1 MALDVVTYTETM
13 IYVKGGMQMTKC
25 LCSQTRRRIWRN
37 RCLICLLFLGIT
49 CGFLECG
56 RNVYSAQHLISGN
69 MIRVYDLDTDTVMSL
84 DVEVY
89 LTGVVAAEMPASFE
103 LDALKAQAVAARTFA
118 LKRMN
123 GPNSNVKALHSDA
136 QISTSP
142 TTCQAWISDDE
153 QRERWGKDYTK
164 WHQKIIQAVTETAGE
179 VLCYDGVLIDPVY
192 HASCGGGATESA
204 EYVWGNAKPYLVS
217 VPCNHPADQH
227 SGVTMAISQA
237 ELMEKLDLQ
246 SNAVNVIAEERTPS
260 NRLKTMLVGDN
271 AIQGSELRNALGLKS
286 TLIDWRIV
294 GNQMIVTTNGYGH
307 GVGMCQNGANY
318 YAQLGY
324 NYQQILQHYYRGA
337 VVQKQ

>member
-1 MALDVVTYTETM
+1 MGKRIQPLRKTLTKRSVGHNRNIIIILLICASIRCVDYIISEEIIHNKASSQMINVYNTETE
-13 IYVKGGMQMTKC
+13 KLMQ
-25 LCSQTRRRIWRN
+25 
-37 RCLICLLFLGIT
+37 
-49 CGFLECG
+49 LEMET
-56 RNVYSAQHLISGN
+56 YIA
-69 MIRVYDLDTDTVMSL
+69 
-84 DVEVY
+84 
-89 LTGVVAAEMPASFE
+89 GVVAAEMPASFE

-123 GPNSNVKALHSDA
+123 TPNSNVTALYPKA
-136 QISTSP
+136 QITTSP
-142 TTCQAWISDDE
+142 ATCQAWISDDE
-153 QRERWGKDYTK
+153 QRERWGKDYIK

-217 VPCNHPADQH
+217 VPCNHPVDQH

-271 AIQGSELRNALGLKS
+271 TIRGSELRNALGLKS
-286 TLIDWRIV
+286 TLIDWLII
-294 GNQMIVTTNGYGH
+294 GDQMIVTTNGYGH
-307 GVGMCQNGANY
+307 GAGMCQNGANY

-337 VVQKQ
+337 VVQKNNKYI

>member
-1 MALDVVTYTETM
+1 MVKRIQPLQKTLTKRSVGHNRNIIIILLICASIWCGDYIISEEIIHNKASSQMINVYNTETE
-13 IYVKGGMQMTKC
+13 KLMQ
-25 LCSQTRRRIWRN
+25 
-37 RCLICLLFLGIT
+37 
-49 CGFLECG
+49 LEMET
-56 RNVYSAQHLISGN
+56 YIA
-69 MIRVYDLDTDTVMSL
+69 
-84 DVEVY
+84 
-89 LTGVVAAEMPASFE
+89 GVVAAEMPASFE

-123 GPNSNVKALHSDA
+123 VPNSNIKTLHSDA

-142 TTCQAWISDDE
+142 ATCQAWISDAE
-153 QRERWGKDYTK
+153 QRKRWGKDYAK

-307 GVGMCQNGANY
+307 GAGMCQNGANY

>member
-1 MALDVVTYTETM
+1 MGKRIQPLRKTLTKRSVGHNRNIIIILLICASIRCGDYIISEEIIHNKASSQMINVYNTETE
-13 IYVKGGMQMTKC
+13 KLMQ
-25 LCSQTRRRIWRN
+25 
-37 RCLICLLFLGIT
+37 
-49 CGFLECG
+49 LEMET
-56 RNVYSAQHLISGN
+56 YIA
-69 MIRVYDLDTDTVMSL
+69 
-84 DVEVY
+84 
-89 LTGVVAAEMPASFE
+89 GVVAAEMPASFE

-123 GPNSNVKALHSDA
+123 VPNSNIKTLHSDA

-142 TTCQAWISDDE
+142 ATCQAWISDDE

-271 AIQGSELRNALGLKS
+271 TIRGSELRNALGLKS
-286 TLIDWRIV
+286 TLIDWLII
-294 GNQMIVTTNGYGH
+294 GDQMIVTTNGYGH
-307 GVGMCQNGANY
+307 GAGMCQNGANY

>member
-1 MALDVVTYTETM
+1 MVKRIQPLRKTLTKRSVGHNRNIIIILLICASIRCGDYIISEEIIHNKASSQMINVYNTETE
-13 IYVKGGMQMTKC
+13 KLMQ
-25 LCSQTRRRIWRN
+25 
-37 RCLICLLFLGIT
+37 
-49 CGFLECG
+49 LEMET
-56 RNVYSAQHLISGN
+56 YIA
-69 MIRVYDLDTDTVMSL
+69 
-84 DVEVY
+84 
-89 LTGVVAAEMPASFE
+89 GVVAAEMPASFE

-123 GPNSNVKALHSDA
+123 IPNSNVKALHSDA

-271 AIQGSELRNALGLKS
+271 TIRGSELRNALGLKS
-286 TLIDWRIV
+286 TLIDWLII
-294 GNQMIVTTNGYGH
+294 GDQMIVTTNGYGH
-307 GVGMCQNGANY
+307 GAGMCQNGANY

-337 VVQKQ
+337 VVQKNNKYI

>member
-1 MALDVVTYTETM
+1 MVKRIQPLRKTLTKRSVGHNRNIIIILLICASISCWDYIISEEIIHNKASSQMINVYNTETE
-13 IYVKGGMQMTKC
+13 KLMQ
-25 LCSQTRRRIWRN
+25 
-37 RCLICLLFLGIT
+37 
-49 CGFLECG
+49 LEMET
-56 RNVYSAQHLISGN
+56 YIA
-69 MIRVYDLDTDTVMSL
+69 
-84 DVEVY
+84 
-89 LTGVVAAEMPASFE
+89 GVVAAEMPASFE

-123 GPNSNVKALHSDA
+123 IPNSNVKALHSDA

-246 SNAVNVIAEERTPS
+246 SNAVNVIVEERTPS

-294 GNQMIVTTNGYGH
+294 GNQMIVITYGYGH
-307 GVGMCQNGANY
+307 GAGMCQNGANY

-337 VVQKQ
+337 VVQKNNKYI

>member
-1 MALDVVTYTETM
+1 MVKRIQPLRKTLTKWSVGHNRNIIIILLICASIRCGDYIISEEIIHNKASSQMINVYNTETE
-13 IYVKGGMQMTKC
+13 KLMQ
-25 LCSQTRRRIWRN
+25 
-37 RCLICLLFLGIT
+37 
-49 CGFLECG
+49 LEMET
-56 RNVYSAQHLISGN
+56 YIA
-69 MIRVYDLDTDTVMSL
+69 
-84 DVEVY
+84 
-89 LTGVVAAEMPASFE
+89 GVVAAEMPASFE

-123 GPNSNVKALHSDA
+123 VPNSNVKALHSDA

-271 AIQGSELRNALGLKS
+271 TIRGSELRNALGLKS
-286 TLIDWRIV
+286 TLIDWLII
-294 GNQMIVTTNGYGH
+294 GDQMIVTTNGYGH
-307 GVGMCQNGANY
+307 GAGMCQNGANY

-337 VVQKQ
+337 VVQKNNKYI

>member
-1 MALDVVTYTETM
+1 MVKRIQPLRKTLTKRRVGHNRNIIIILLICASIRCGDYIISEEIIHNKASSQMINVYNTETE
-13 IYVKGGMQMTKC
+13 KLMQ
-25 LCSQTRRRIWRN
+25 
-37 RCLICLLFLGIT
+37 
-49 CGFLECG
+49 LEMEM
-56 RNVYSAQHLISGN
+56 YIA
-69 MIRVYDLDTDTVMSL
+69 
-84 DVEVY
+84 
-89 LTGVVAAEMPASFE
+89 GVVAAEMPASFE
-103 LDALKAQAVAARTFA
+103 LEALKAQAVAARTFA

-123 GPNSNVKALHSDA
+123 VPNSNIKTLHSDA

-142 TTCQAWISDDE
+142 ATCQAWISDDE

-271 AIQGSELRNALGLKS
+271 TIRGSELRNALGLKS
-286 TLIDWRIV
+286 TLIDWLII
-294 GNQMIVTTNGYGH
+294 GDQMIVTTNGYGH
-307 GVGMCQNGANY
+307 GAGMCQNGANY

>member
-1 MALDVVTYTETM
+1 MVKRIQPLQKTLTKRSVGHNRNIIIILLICASIRCGDYIISEEIIHNKASSQMINVYNTETE
-13 IYVKGGMQMTKC
+13 KLMQ
-25 LCSQTRRRIWRN
+25 
-37 RCLICLLFLGIT
+37 
-49 CGFLECG
+49 LEMET
-56 RNVYSAQHLISGN
+56 YIA
-69 MIRVYDLDTDTVMSL
+69 
-84 DVEVY
+84 
-89 LTGVVAAEMPASFE
+89 GVVAAEMPASFE

-123 GPNSNVKALHSDA
+123 VPNSNVKALHSDA

-271 AIQGSELRNALGLKS
+271 AIRGSELRNALGLKS

-307 GVGMCQNGANY
+307 GAGMCQNGANY

>member
-1 MALDVVTYTETM
+1 MVKRIQPLRKTLTKWSVGHNRNIIIILLICASIRCGDYIISEEIIHNKASSQMINVYNTETE
-13 IYVKGGMQMTKC
+13 KLMQ
-25 LCSQTRRRIWRN
+25 
-37 RCLICLLFLGIT
+37 
-49 CGFLECG
+49 LEMET
-56 RNVYSAQHLISGN
+56 YIA
-69 MIRVYDLDTDTVMSL
+69 
-84 DVEVY
+84 
-89 LTGVVAAEMPASFE
+89 GVVAAEMPASFE

-123 GPNSNVKALHSDA
+123 IPNSNVKALHSDA

-271 AIQGSELRNALGLKS
+271 TIRGSELRNALGLKS
-286 TLIDWRIV
+286 TLIDWLII
-294 GNQMIVTTNGYGH
+294 GDQMIVTTNGYGH
-307 GVGMCQNGANY
+307 GAGMCQNGANY
-318 YAQLGY
+318 YAQRGY

-337 VVQKQ
+337 VVQKNNKYI

>member
-1 MALDVVTYTETM
+1 MVKRIQPLQKTLTKRSVGHNRNIIIILLICASIRCGDYIISEEIIHNKASSQMINVYNTETE
-13 IYVKGGMQMTKC
+13 KLMQ
-25 LCSQTRRRIWRN
+25 
-37 RCLICLLFLGIT
+37 
-49 CGFLECG
+49 LEMET
-56 RNVYSAQHLISGN
+56 YIA
-69 MIRVYDLDTDTVMSL
+69 
-84 DVEVY
+84 
-89 LTGVVAAEMPASFE
+89 GVVAAEMPASFE

-123 GPNSNVKALHSDA
+123 TPNSNVTALYPKA
-136 QISTSP
+136 QITTSP
-142 TTCQAWISDDE
+142 ATCQAWISDDE
-153 QRERWGKDYTK
+153 QRERWGKDYIK

-271 AIQGSELRNALGLKS
+271 TIRGSELRNALGLKS
-286 TLIDWRIV
+286 TLIDWLII
-294 GNQMIVTTNGYGH
+294 GDQMIVTTNGYGH
-307 GVGMCQNGANY
+307 GAGMCQNGANY
-318 YAQLGY
+318 YAQRGY

-337 VVQKQ
+337 VVQKNNKYI

>member
-1 MALDVVTYTETM
+1 MGKRIQPLRKTLTKRSVGHNRNIIIILLICASIRCVDYIISEEIIHNKASSQMINVYNTETE
-13 IYVKGGMQMTKC
+13 KLMQ
-25 LCSQTRRRIWRN
+25 
-37 RCLICLLFLGIT
+37 
-49 CGFLECG
+49 LEMET
-56 RNVYSAQHLISGN
+56 YIA
-69 MIRVYDLDTDTVMSL
+69 
-84 DVEVY
+84 
-89 LTGVVAAEMPASFE
+89 GVVAAEMPASFE

-123 GPNSNVKALHSDA
+123 VPNSNVKALHSDA

-271 AIQGSELRNALGLKS
+271 TIRGSELRNALGLKS
-286 TLIDWRIV
+286 TLIDWLII
-294 GNQMIVTTNGYGH
+294 GDQMIVTTNGYGH
-307 GVGMCQNGANY
+307 GAGMCQNGANY
-318 YAQLGY
+318 YAQRGY

-337 VVQKQ
+337 VVQKNNKYI

>member
-1 MALDVVTYTETM
+1 MGKRIQPLRKTLTKRSVGHNRNIIIILLICASIRCVDYIISEEIIHNKASSQMINVYNTETE
-13 IYVKGGMQMTKC
+13 KLMQ
-25 LCSQTRRRIWRN
+25 
-37 RCLICLLFLGIT
+37 
-49 CGFLECG
+49 LEMET
-56 RNVYSAQHLISGN
+56 YIA
-69 MIRVYDLDTDTVMSL
+69 
-84 DVEVY
+84 
-89 LTGVVAAEMPASFE
+89 GVVAAEMPASFE

-123 GPNSNVKALHSDA
+123 VPNSNVKALHSDA

-217 VPCNHPADQH
+217 VPCNHPVDQH

-307 GVGMCQNGANY
+307 GAGMCQNGANY

-337 VVQKQ
+337 VVQKNNKYI

>member
-1 MALDVVTYTETM
+1 VDYIISEEIIHNKASSQMINVYNTETE
-13 IYVKGGMQMTKC
+13 KLMQ
-25 LCSQTRRRIWRN
+25 
-37 RCLICLLFLGIT
+37 
-49 CGFLECG
+49 LEMET
-56 RNVYSAQHLISGN
+56 YIA
-69 MIRVYDLDTDTVMSL
+69 
-84 DVEVY
+84 
-89 LTGVVAAEMPASFE
+89 GVVAAEMPASFE

-123 GPNSNVKALHSDA
+123 VPNSNVKVLHSDA

-153 QRERWGKDYTK
+153 QRERWGKDYIK

-307 GVGMCQNGANY
+307 GAGMCQNGANY

-337 VVQKQ
+337 VVQKNNKYI

>member
-1 MALDVVTYTETM
+1 MGKRIQPLRKTLTKRSVGHNRNIIIILLICASISCGDYIISEEIIHNKASSQMINVYNTETE
-13 IYVKGGMQMTKC
+13 KLMQ
-25 LCSQTRRRIWRN
+25 
-37 RCLICLLFLGIT
+37 
-49 CGFLECG
+49 LEMET
-56 RNVYSAQHLISGN
+56 YIA
-69 MIRVYDLDTDTVMSL
+69 
-84 DVEVY
+84 
-89 LTGVVAAEMPASFE
+89 GVVAAEMPASFE

-123 GPNSNVKALHSDA
+123 TPNSNVTALYPKA
-136 QISTSP
+136 QITTSP
-142 TTCQAWISDDE
+142 ATCQAWISDDE
-153 QRERWGKDYTK
+153 QRERWGKDYIK

-192 HASCGGGATESA
+192 HASCGGSATESA

-271 AIQGSELRNALGLKS
+271 TIRGSELRNALGLKS

-294 GNQMIVTTNGYGH
+294 DSQMIVTTNGYGH
-307 GVGMCQNGANY
+307 GVGMCQNGADY

>member
-1 MALDVVTYTETM
+1 MINVYNTETE
-13 IYVKGGMQMTKC
+13 KLMQ
-25 LCSQTRRRIWRN
+25 
-37 RCLICLLFLGIT
+37 
-49 CGFLECG
+49 LEMET
-56 RNVYSAQHLISGN
+56 YIA
-69 MIRVYDLDTDTVMSL
+69 
-84 DVEVY
+84 
-89 LTGVVAAEMPASFE
+89 GVVAAEMPASFE

-123 GPNSNVKALHSDA
+123 VPNSNVKALHSDA

-271 AIQGSELRNALGLKS
+271 TIRGSELRNALGLKS
-286 TLIDWRIV
+286 TLIDWLII
-294 GNQMIVTTNGYGH
+294 GDQMIVTTNGYGH
-307 GVGMCQNGANY
+307 GAGMCQNGANY

-337 VVQKQ
+337 VLQKNNKYI

>member
-1 MALDVVTYTETM
+1 VDYIISEEIIHNKASSQMINVYNTETE
-13 IYVKGGMQMTKC
+13 KLMQ
-25 LCSQTRRRIWRN
+25 
-37 RCLICLLFLGIT
+37 
-49 CGFLECG
+49 LEIET
-56 RNVYSAQHLISGN
+56 YIA
-69 MIRVYDLDTDTVMSL
+69 
-84 DVEVY
+84 
-89 LTGVVAAEMPASFE
+89 GVVAAEMPASFE

-123 GPNSNVKALHSDA
+123 VPNSNVKVLHSDA

-271 AIQGSELRNALGLKS
+271 TIRGSELRNALGLKS
-286 TLIDWRIV
+286 TLIDWLII
-294 GNQMIVTTNGYGH
+294 GDQMIVTTNGYGH
-307 GVGMCQNGANY
+307 GAGMCQNGANY

-337 VVQKQ
+337 VVQKNNKYI

>member
-1 MALDVVTYTETM
+1 VDYIISEEIIYNKASSQMINVYNTETE
-13 IYVKGGMQMTKC
+13 KLMQ
-25 LCSQTRRRIWRN
+25 
-37 RCLICLLFLGIT
+37 
-49 CGFLECG
+49 LEMET
-56 RNVYSAQHLISGN
+56 YIA
-69 MIRVYDLDTDTVMSL
+69 
-84 DVEVY
+84 
-89 LTGVVAAEMPASFE
+89 GVVAAEMPASFE

-123 GPNSNVKALHSDA
+123 TPNSNVTALYPKA
-136 QISTSP
+136 QITTSP
-142 TTCQAWISDDE
+142 ATCQAWISDDE
-153 QRERWGKDYTK
+153 QRERWGKDYIK

-271 AIQGSELRNALGLKS
+271 TIRGSELRNALGLKS
-286 TLIDWRIV
+286 TLIDWLII
-294 GNQMIVTTNGYGH
+294 GDQMIVTTNGYGH
-307 GVGMCQNGANY
+307 GAGMCQNGANY

-337 VVQKQ
+337 VVQKNNKYI

>member
-1 MALDVVTYTETM
+1 MVKRIQPLRKTLTKRSVGHNRNIIIILLICASIRCVDYIISEEIIHNKASSQMINVYNTETE
-13 IYVKGGMQMTKC
+13 KLMQ
-25 LCSQTRRRIWRN
+25 
-37 RCLICLLFLGIT
+37 
-49 CGFLECG
+49 LEMET
-56 RNVYSAQHLISGN
+56 YIA
-69 MIRVYDLDTDTVMSL
+69 
-84 DVEVY
+84 
-89 LTGVVAAEMPASFE
+89 GVVAAEMPASFE

-123 GPNSNVKALHSDA
+123 TPNSNVTALYPKA
-136 QISTSP
+136 QITTSP
-142 TTCQAWISDDE
+142 ATCQAWISDDE
-153 QRERWGKDYTK
+153 QRERWGKDYIK

-271 AIQGSELRNALGLKS
+271 TIRGSELRNALGLKS
-286 TLIDWRIV
+286 TLIDWLII
-294 GNQMIVTTNGYGH
+294 GDQMIVTTNGYGH
-307 GVGMCQNGANY
+307 GAGMCQNGANY

-337 VVQKQ
+337 VVQKNNKYI

>member
-1 MALDVVTYTETM
+1 MGKRIQPLRKTLTKRSVGHNRNIIIILLICASIRCVDYIISEEIIHNKASSQMINVYNTETE
-13 IYVKGGMQMTKC
+13 KLMQ
-25 LCSQTRRRIWRN
+25 
-37 RCLICLLFLGIT
+37 
-49 CGFLECG
+49 LEMET
-56 RNVYSAQHLISGN
+56 YIA
-69 MIRVYDLDTDTVMSL
+69 
-84 DVEVY
+84 
-89 LTGVVAAEMPASFE
+89 GVVAAEMPASFE

-123 GPNSNVKALHSDA
+123 TPNSNVTALYPKA
-136 QISTSP
+136 QITTSP
-142 TTCQAWISDDE
+142 ATCQAWISDDE
-153 QRERWGKDYTK
+153 QRERWGKDYIK

-246 SNAVNVIAEERTPS
+246 SNAVNVIAGERTPS

-271 AIQGSELRNALGLKS
+271 TIRGSELRNALGLKS
-286 TLIDWRIV
+286 TLIDWLII
-294 GNQMIVTTNGYGH
+294 GDQMIVTTNGYGH
-307 GVGMCQNGANY
+307 GAGMCQNGANY

-337 VVQKQ
+337 VLQKNNKYI

>member
-1 MALDVVTYTETM
+1 MVKRIQPLQKTLTKRSVGHNRNIIIILLICASIRCGDYIISEEIIHNKASSQMINVYNTETE
-13 IYVKGGMQMTKC
+13 KLMQ
-25 LCSQTRRRIWRN
+25 
-37 RCLICLLFLGIT
+37 
-49 CGFLECG
+49 LEMET
-56 RNVYSAQHLISGN
+56 YIA
-69 MIRVYDLDTDTVMSL
+69 
-84 DVEVY
+84 
-89 LTGVVAAEMPASFE
+89 GVVAAEMPASFE

-123 GPNSNVKALHSDA
+123 VPNSNVKASHSDA

-307 GVGMCQNGANY
+307 GAGMCQNGANY

>member
-1 MALDVVTYTETM
+1 MVKRIQPLRKTLTKRSVGHNRNIIIILLICASIRCGDYIISEEIIHNKTSSQMINVYNTETE
-13 IYVKGGMQMTKC
+13 KLMQ
-25 LCSQTRRRIWRN
+25 
-37 RCLICLLFLGIT
+37 
-49 CGFLECG
+49 LEMET
-56 RNVYSAQHLISGN
+56 YIA
-69 MIRVYDLDTDTVMSL
+69 
-84 DVEVY
+84 
-89 LTGVVAAEMPASFE
+89 GVVAAEMPASFE

-123 GPNSNVKALHSDA
+123 VPNSNIKTLHSDA

-142 TTCQAWISDDE
+142 ATCQAWISDAE
-153 QRERWGKDYTK
+153 QRKRWGKEYAK

-271 AIQGSELRNALGLKS
+271 AIRGSELRNALGLKS

-307 GVGMCQNGANY
+307 GAGMCQNGANY

>member
-1 MALDVVTYTETM
+1 MVKRIQPLRKTLTKRSVGHNRNIIIILLICASIRCGDYIISEEIIHNKASSQMINVYNTETE
-13 IYVKGGMQMTKC
+13 KLMQ
-25 LCSQTRRRIWRN
+25 
-37 RCLICLLFLGIT
+37 
-49 CGFLECG
+49 LEMET
-56 RNVYSAQHLISGN
+56 YIA
-69 MIRVYDLDTDTVMSL
+69 
-84 DVEVY
+84 
-89 LTGVVAAEMPASFE
+89 GVVAAEMPASFE

-123 GPNSNVKALHSDA
+123 TPNSNVTALYPKA
-136 QISTSP
+136 QITTSP
-142 TTCQAWISDDE
+142 ATCQAWISDDE
-153 QRERWGKDYTK
+153 QRERWGKDYIK

-271 AIQGSELRNALGLKS
+271 TIRGSELRNALGLKS
-286 TLIDWRIV
+286 TLIDWLII
-294 GNQMIVTTNGYGH
+294 GDQMIVTTNGYGH
-307 GVGMCQNGANY
+307 GAGMCQNGANY

-337 VVQKQ
+337 VVQKNNKYI

>member
-1 MALDVVTYTETM
+1 MVKRIQPLRKTLTKRSVGHNRNIIIILLICASIRCVDYIISEEIIHNKASSQMINVYNTETE
-13 IYVKGGMQMTKC
+13 KLMQ
-25 LCSQTRRRIWRN
+25 
-37 RCLICLLFLGIT
+37 
-49 CGFLECG
+49 LEMET
-56 RNVYSAQHLISGN
+56 YIA
-69 MIRVYDLDTDTVMSL
+69 
-84 DVEVY
+84 
-89 LTGVVAAEMPASFE
+89 GVVAAEMPASFE
-103 LDALKAQAVAARTFA
+103 LNALKAQAVAARTFA

-123 GPNSNVKALHSDA
+123 VPNSNVKALHSDA

-271 AIQGSELRNALGLKS
+271 TIRGSELRNALGLKS
-286 TLIDWRIV
+286 TLIDWLII
-294 GNQMIVTTNGYGH
+294 GDQMIVTTNGYGH
-307 GVGMCQNGANY
+307 GAGMCQNGANY

-337 VVQKQ
+337 VVQKNNKYI

>member
-1 MALDVVTYTETM
+1 MGKRIQPLRKTLTKRGVGHNRNIIIILLICASIRCVDYIISEEIIHNKASSQMINVYNTETE
-13 IYVKGGMQMTKC
+13 KLMQ
-25 LCSQTRRRIWRN
+25 
-37 RCLICLLFLGIT
+37 
-49 CGFLECG
+49 LEMET
-56 RNVYSAQHLISGN
+56 YIA
-69 MIRVYDLDTDTVMSL
+69 
-84 DVEVY
+84 
-89 LTGVVAAEMPASFE
+89 GVVAAEMPASFE

-123 GPNSNVKALHSDA
+123 TPNSNVTALYPKA
-136 QISTSP
+136 QITTSP
-142 TTCQAWISDDE
+142 ATCQAWISDDE
-153 QRERWGKDYTK
+153 QRERWGKDYIK

-271 AIQGSELRNALGLKS
+271 TIRGSELRNALGLKS
-286 TLIDWRIV
+286 TLIDWLII
-294 GNQMIVTTNGYGH
+294 GDQMIVTTNGYGH
-307 GVGMCQNGANY
+307 GAGMCQNGANY

-337 VVQKQ
+337 VVQKNNKYI

>member
-1 MALDVVTYTETM
+1 MGKRIQPLRKTLTKRSVGHNRNIIIILLICASIRCVDYIISEEIIHNKASSQMINVYNTETE
-13 IYVKGGMQMTKC
+13 KLMQ
-25 LCSQTRRRIWRN
+25 
-37 RCLICLLFLGIT
+37 
-49 CGFLECG
+49 LEMET
-56 RNVYSAQHLISGN
+56 YIA
-69 MIRVYDLDTDTVMSL
+69 
-84 DVEVY
+84 
-89 LTGVVAAEMPASFE
+89 GVVAAEMPASFE

-123 GPNSNVKALHSDA
+123 TPNSNVTALYPKA
-136 QISTSP
+136 QITTSP
-142 TTCQAWISDDE
+142 ATCQAWISDDE
-153 QRERWGKDYTK
+153 QRERWGKDYIK

-204 EYVWGNAKPYLVS
+204 EYVWGNAKPNLLS

-271 AIQGSELRNALGLKS
+271 TIRGSELRNALGLKS
-286 TLIDWRIV
+286 TLIDWLII
-294 GNQMIVTTNGYGH
+294 GDQMIVTTNGYGH
-307 GVGMCQNGANY
+307 GAGMCQNGANY

-337 VVQKQ
+337 VVQKNNKYI

>member
-1 MALDVVTYTETM
+1 MVKRIQPLRKTLTKRSVGHNRNIIIILLICASIRCVDYIISEEIIHNKASSQMINVYNTETE
-13 IYVKGGMQMTKC
+13 KLMQ
-25 LCSQTRRRIWRN
+25 
-37 RCLICLLFLGIT
+37 
-49 CGFLECG
+49 LEMET
-56 RNVYSAQHLISGN
+56 YIA
-69 MIRVYDLDTDTVMSL
+69 
-84 DVEVY
+84 
-89 LTGVVAAEMPASFE
+89 GVVAAEMPASFE

-123 GPNSNVKALHSDA
+123 VPNSNVKALHSDA

-271 AIQGSELRNALGLKS
+271 TIRGSELRNALGLKS
-286 TLIDWRIV
+286 TLIDWLII
-294 GNQMIVTTNGYGH
+294 GDQMIVTTNGYGH
-307 GVGMCQNGANY
+307 GAGMCQNGANY

-337 VVQKQ
+337 VVQKNNKYI

>member
-1 MALDVVTYTETM
+1 MVKRIQPLQKTLTKRSVGHNRNIIIILLICASIRCVDYIISEEIIHNKASSQMINVYNTETE
-13 IYVKGGMQMTKC
+13 KLMQ
-25 LCSQTRRRIWRN
+25 
-37 RCLICLLFLGIT
+37 
-49 CGFLECG
+49 LEMET
-56 RNVYSAQHLISGN
+56 YIA
-69 MIRVYDLDTDTVMSL
+69 
-84 DVEVY
+84 
-89 LTGVVAAEMPASFE
+89 GVVAAEMPASFE

-123 GPNSNVKALHSDA
+123 IPNSNVKALHSDA

-153 QRERWGKDYTK
+153 QRERWGKDYIK

-271 AIQGSELRNALGLKS
+271 TIRGSELRNALGLKS
-286 TLIDWRIV
+286 TLIDWLII
-294 GNQMIVTTNGYGH
+294 GDQMIVTTNGYGH
-307 GVGMCQNGANY
+307 GAGMCQNGANY
-318 YAQLGY
+318 YAQRGY

-337 VVQKQ
+337 VVQKNNKYI

>member
-1 MALDVVTYTETM
+1 MVKRIQPLQKTLTKRSVGHNRNIIIILLICASIRCGDYIISEEIIHNKASSQMINVYNTETE
-13 IYVKGGMQMTKC
+13 KLMQ
-25 LCSQTRRRIWRN
+25 
-37 RCLICLLFLGIT
+37 
-49 CGFLECG
+49 LEMET
-56 RNVYSAQHLISGN
+56 YIA
-69 MIRVYDLDTDTVMSL
+69 
-84 DVEVY
+84 
-89 LTGVVAAEMPASFE
+89 GVVAAEMPASFE

-123 GPNSNVKALHSDA
+123 VPNSNIKTLHSDA

-142 TTCQAWISDDE
+142 ATCQAWISDAE
-153 QRERWGKDYTK
+153 QRKRWGKDYAK

-271 AIQGSELRNALGLKS
+271 AIRGSELRNALGLKS

-307 GVGMCQNGANY
+307 GAGMCQNGANY

>member
-1 MALDVVTYTETM
+1 MGKRIQPLRKTLTKRSVGHNRNIIIILLICASIRCVDYIISEEIIHNKASSQMINVYNTETE
-13 IYVKGGMQMTKC
+13 KLMQ
-25 LCSQTRRRIWRN
+25 
-37 RCLICLLFLGIT
+37 
-49 CGFLECG
+49 LEMET
-56 RNVYSAQHLISGN
+56 YIA
-69 MIRVYDLDTDTVMSL
+69 
-84 DVEVY
+84 
-89 LTGVVAAEMPASFE
+89 GVVAAEMPASFE

-123 GPNSNVKALHSDA
+123 TPNSNVTALYPKA
-136 QISTSP
+136 QITTSP
-142 TTCQAWISDDE
+142 ATCQAWISDDE

-271 AIQGSELRNALGLKS
+271 TIRGSELRNALGLKS
-286 TLIDWRIV
+286 TLIDWLII
-294 GNQMIVTTNGYGH
+294 GDQMIVTTNGYGH
-307 GVGMCQNGANY
+307 GAGMCQNGANY
-318 YAQLGY
+318 YAQRGY

-337 VVQKQ
+337 VVQKNNKYI

>member
-1 MALDVVTYTETM
+1 MVKRIQPLRKTLTKRSVGHNRNIIIILLICASISCGDYIISEEIIQNKASSQMINVYNTETE
-13 IYVKGGMQMTKC
+13 KLMQ
-25 LCSQTRRRIWRN
+25 
-37 RCLICLLFLGIT
+37 
-49 CGFLECG
+49 LEMET
-56 RNVYSAQHLISGN
+56 YIA
-69 MIRVYDLDTDTVMSL
+69 
-84 DVEVY
+84 
-89 LTGVVAAEMPASFE
+89 GVVAAEMPASFE

-123 GPNSNVKALHSDA
+123 VPNSNVKALHSDA

-307 GVGMCQNGANY
+307 GAGMCQNGANY

-337 VVQKQ
+337 VVQKNNKYI

>member
-1 MALDVVTYTETM
+1 MVKRIQPLQKTLTKRSVGHNRNIIIILLICASIWCGDYIISEEIIHNKTSSQMINVYNTETE
-13 IYVKGGMQMTKC
+13 KLMQ
-25 LCSQTRRRIWRN
+25 
-37 RCLICLLFLGIT
+37 
-49 CGFLECG
+49 LEMET
-56 RNVYSAQHLISGN
+56 YIA
-69 MIRVYDLDTDTVMSL
+69 
-84 DVEVY
+84 
-89 LTGVVAAEMPASFE
+89 GVVAAEMPASFE

-123 GPNSNVKALHSDA
+123 VPNSNVKASHSDA

-307 GVGMCQNGANY
+307 GAGMCQNGANY

>member
-1 MALDVVTYTETM
+1 MVKRIQPLRKTLTKRIVGHNRNIIIILLICASISCGDYIISEEIIHNKASSQMINVYNTETE
-13 IYVKGGMQMTKC
+13 KLMQ
-25 LCSQTRRRIWRN
+25 
-37 RCLICLLFLGIT
+37 
-49 CGFLECG
+49 LEMET
-56 RNVYSAQHLISGN
+56 YIA
-69 MIRVYDLDTDTVMSL
+69 
-84 DVEVY
+84 
-89 LTGVVAAEMPASFE
+89 GVVAAEMPASFE

-123 GPNSNVKALHSDA
+123 VPNSNVKVLHSDA

-271 AIQGSELRNALGLKS
+271 TIRGSELRNALGLKS
-286 TLIDWRIV
+286 TLIDWLII
-294 GNQMIVTTNGYGH
+294 GDQMIVTTNGYGH
-307 GVGMCQNGANY
+307 GAGMCQNGANY

>member
-1 MALDVVTYTETM
+1 MINVYNTETE
-13 IYVKGGMQMTKC
+13 KLMQ
-25 LCSQTRRRIWRN
+25 
-37 RCLICLLFLGIT
+37 
-49 CGFLECG
+49 LEMET
-56 RNVYSAQHLISGN
+56 YIA
-69 MIRVYDLDTDTVMSL
+69 
-84 DVEVY
+84 
-89 LTGVVAAEMPASFE
+89 GVVAAEMPASFE

-123 GPNSNVKALHSDA
+123 VPNSNVKALHFDA

-271 AIQGSELRNALGLKS
+271 TIRGSELRNALGLKS
-286 TLIDWRIV
+286 TLIDWLII
-294 GNQMIVTTNGYGH
+294 GDQMIVTTNGYGH
-307 GVGMCQNGANY
+307 GAGMCQNGANY

-337 VVQKQ
+337 VVQKNNKYI

>member
-1 MALDVVTYTETM
+1 VYNTETE
-13 IYVKGGMQMTKC
+13 KLMQ
-25 LCSQTRRRIWRN
+25 
-37 RCLICLLFLGIT
+37 
-49 CGFLECG
+49 LEMET
-56 RNVYSAQHLISGN
+56 YIA
-69 MIRVYDLDTDTVMSL
+69 
-84 DVEVY
+84 
-89 LTGVVAAEMPASFE
+89 GVVAAEMPASFE

-123 GPNSNVKALHSDA
+123 TPNSNVTALYPKA
-136 QISTSP
+136 QITTSP
-142 TTCQAWISDDE
+142 ATCQAWISDDE
-153 QRERWGKDYTK
+153 QRERWGKDYIK

-271 AIQGSELRNALGLKS
+271 TIRGSELRNALGLKS
-286 TLIDWRIV
+286 TLIDWLII
-294 GNQMIVTTNGYGH
+294 GDQMIVTTNGYGH
-307 GVGMCQNGANY
+307 GAGMCQNGANY

-337 VVQKQ
+337 VVQKNNKYI

>member
-1 MALDVVTYTETM
+1 MVKRIQPLRKTLTKRSVGHNRNIIIILLICASIRCVDYIISEEIIHNKASSQMINVYNTETE
-13 IYVKGGMQMTKC
+13 KLMQ
-25 LCSQTRRRIWRN
+25 
-37 RCLICLLFLGIT
+37 
-49 CGFLECG
+49 LEMET
-56 RNVYSAQHLISGN
+56 YIA
-69 MIRVYDLDTDTVMSL
+69 
-84 DVEVY
+84 
-89 LTGVVAAEMPASFE
+89 GVVAAEMPASFE

-123 GPNSNVKALHSDA
+123 TPNSNVTALYPKA
-136 QISTSP
+136 QITTSP
-142 TTCQAWISDDE
+142 ATCQAWISDDE
-153 QRERWGKDYTK
+153 QRERWRKDYIK

-271 AIQGSELRNALGLKS
+271 TIRGSELRNALGLKS
-286 TLIDWRIV
+286 TLIDWLII
-294 GNQMIVTTNGYGH
+294 GDQMIVTTNGYGH
-307 GVGMCQNGANY
+307 GAGMCQNGANY
-318 YAQLGY
+318 YAQRGY

-337 VVQKQ
+337 VVQKNNKYI

>member
-1 MALDVVTYTETM
+1 MVKRIQPLQKTLTKRSVGHNRNIIIILLICASIWCGDCIISEEIIHNKASSQMINVYNTETE
-13 IYVKGGMQMTKC
+13 KLMQ
-25 LCSQTRRRIWRN
+25 
-37 RCLICLLFLGIT
+37 
-49 CGFLECG
+49 LEMET
-56 RNVYSAQHLISGN
+56 YIA
-69 MIRVYDLDTDTVMSL
+69 
-84 DVEVY
+84 
-89 LTGVVAAEMPASFE
+89 GVVAAEMPASFE

-123 GPNSNVKALHSDA
+123 VPNSNVKALHSDA

-142 TTCQAWISDDE
+142 ATCQAWISDAE
-153 QRERWGKDYTK
+153 QRKRWGKDYAK

-271 AIQGSELRNALGLKS
+271 TIRGSELRNALGLKS

-307 GVGMCQNGANY
+307 GAGMCQNGANY